1 MKHLLVHWS
10 FLSWGRH
17 LWNIVLVKAYKW
29 RNGSFSS
36 SFRQIPCVV
45 CFSFHPSQGGLFA
58 SNKNSLKLNYLN
70 KKCSQS
76 PFKRNLT
83 KGTVCAHAVMCTH
96 AHTHRHLASGFL
108 DHSFCYIL
116 ASADVSVNY
125 LVFLFSYINMSHGA
139 CM

>member
-1 MKHLLVHWS
+1 MVPSVHLSGKFHVWYAITS
-10 FLSWGRH
+10 
-17 LWNIVLVKAYKW
+17 
-29 RNGSFSS
+29 
-36 SFRQIPCVV
+36 IPAR
-45 CFSFHPSQGGLFA
+45 GGLFA

-76 PFKRNLT
+76 SFKRNLT
-83 KGTVCAHAVMCTH
+83 KGTVCAHMHAVMRTH
-96 AHTHRHLASGFL
+96 AHTHRHLASGLL
-108 DHSFCYIL
+108 DLSSCYIL